1 MAWILQ
7 MPHKG
12 VIDLEMI
19 MNVTRKG
26 KTISI
31 EQIKVPLLFWLYKII
46 MIQEKVKQRAKPL
59 LGNN

>member
-1 MAWILQ
+1 

-12 VIDLEMI
+12 IIDLEMI
-19 MNVTRKG
+19 MYVTRKG
-26 KTISI
+26 KAISI